1 MLLGVIRYF
10 PAGGATGEN
19 SRYGDKRGKTA
30 KRKHKLQNPGDVRRD
45 FEEISKGAKKGALN
59 VGVAL
64 GRCWTSGRKRPL
76 CRDAPGAI
84 MELNSSERPA
94 GAASG

>member
-1 MLLGVIRYF
+1 MKFQR
-10 PAGGATGEN
+10 GAEN
-19 SRYGDKRGKTA
+19 DTSD
-30 KRKHKLQNPGDVRRD
+30 
-45 FEEISKGAKKGALN
+45 

-64 GRCWTSGRKRPL
+64 EPCWTSDRKRPL